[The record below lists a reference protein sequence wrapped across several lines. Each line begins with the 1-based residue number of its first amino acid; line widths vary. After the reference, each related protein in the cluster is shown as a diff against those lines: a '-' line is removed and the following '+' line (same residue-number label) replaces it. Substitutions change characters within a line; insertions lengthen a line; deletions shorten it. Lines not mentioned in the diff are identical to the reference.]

1 MTGQEQTQKKRVIAA
16 IVLDA
21 SGSMDRVKSAT
32 ISGVNEWIED
42 QRRSTETLMD
52 AVLVQFNSQVR
63 SNLAIVPVASLP
75 LLSPITYAPQGNTAL
90 LDAVGTA
97 IRQLDSYD
105 ADAYL
110 VYIVTDGEEN
120 ASREFTQAQ
129 IRTMV
134 TEREAR
140 GTWSFVFLGANIDAW
155 LSASALG
162 MQRGNVAQ
170 YSPNA
175 GSVAMSF
182 EAVSR
187 STSRARDGLMTNSS
201 VRDVLSTA
209 DYAAEVQEANLDL
222 NPNTQ
227 GRSTTD

>member
-175 GSVAMSF
+175 GSVGHA
-182 EAVSR
+182 
-187 STSRARDGLMTNSS
+187 
-201 VRDVLSTA
+201 TA
-209 DYAAEVQEANLDL
+209 
-222 NPNTQ
+222 
-227 GRSTTD
+227 

>member
-1 MTGQEQTQKKRVIAA
+1 MTEQGKKRVVAA

-21 SGSMDRVKSAT
+21 SGSMNRVKSAT
-32 ISGVNEWIED
+32 TSGVNEWIED
-42 QRRSTETLMD
+42 QRRLTDTLMD
-52 AVLVQFNSQVR
+52 VMLVQFNSQVR
-63 SNLAIVPVASLP
+63 STMTIVPISALSLLTP
-75 LLSPITYAPQGNTAL
+75 LSYEPQGNTAL

-120 ASREFTQAQ
+120 ASREFTQEQ

-140 GTWSFVFLGANIDAW
+140 GTWSFVFLGANVDAW
-155 LSASALG
+155 TSASALG

-170 YSPNA
+170 YSPDA

-182 EAVSR
+182 SAVSH
-187 STSRARDGLMTNSS
+187 STSRARGGIMTNSN